1 MNFRLNRSQL
11 KNIALVF
18 MVFDHVCAFIFI
30 RFWGIAHLT
39 SRFVAPLFAWLMVDG
54 FFHTKSRGKYCS
66 RLWIAAILMQIE
78 DELSH
83 AIFKEHGIPN
93 NVFMT
98 LAIGFSIIWLFELAK
113 TSEDHRK
120 KILLRIAAIVLTLL
134 AMAMSIV
141 HIPLPMGSY
150 LQFEGGI
157 DLIPFILFSYFFHS
171 SKKKQA
177 FAVLIYNLFMFFVVC
192 GGFSSWQGFDMFC
205 INSDWMSLLAIPFIF
220 LYNGEEGR
228 KTPFSKWFFYVF
240 YPAHLW
246 VIVILRTFFI
256 NLGLSR

>member
-18 MVFDHVCAFIFI
+18 MVFDHICAKFPIKY
-30 RFWGIAHLT
+30 GVIAHPL
-39 SRFVAPLFAWLMVDG
+39 SRFVSPLFAWLMVDG

-66 RLWIAAILMQIE
+66 RLWIAAILIQIGNE
-78 DELSH
+78 ISH
-83 AIFKEHGIPN
+83 AFLKENGVSG

-98 LAIGFSIIWLFELAK
+98 LAAGFSIIWLFESAK

-134 AMAMSIV
+134 TMAMSIV
-141 HIPLPMGSY
+141 LIPLPMGSK
-150 LQFEGGI
+150 LGFEGGL
-157 DLIPFILFSYFFHS
+157 DLIPFILFSYFFHN

-177 FAVLIYNLFMFFVVC
+177 VAVLIISLLLCFLMY
-192 GGFSSWQGFDMFC
+192 GGGTGVQNFDMFC
-205 INSDWMSLLAIPFIF
+205 INSDWMILLVIPFMF

-246 VIVILRTFFI
+246 VIAILRVFFI
-256 NLGLSR
+256 NLGLI